1 MRGYAAIV
9 GVFRQKRGFLPDGL
23 SLGSTLVQPAT
34 RSYVDMAEIDPVFA
48 ALQRLQRSLRDESIE
63 ASPASAV
70 LTFGVPEDLAE
81 PEAET
86 LFLGEVEAADFRAA
100 VAALAVDLRFEYMTK
115 RVAGDPLRDALIRFA
130 FLCEM
135 KKDSDHVSPFMSEHS
150 RTPEERTCFIGVEY
164 LRVSEP
170 IELLG
175 LRLLPVDHPDVPE
188 RSGFFSLGT
197 QVGAVAAVPSEGTHL
212 GPMKDRAA
220 TVAERELRV
229 LRLSLRGNRYLNPL
243 QLRFRLAENYS
254 FGEPTAAGFETSES
268 ARWELTLDEELIELV
283 KDQPLRVLAV
293 PPENDLREC
302 ASRAMGWIE
311 DAMIEGDR
319 LKSLLY
325 LFFALEAMLGVKSE
339 NEKGLGLAFRRALL
353 SFATKE
359 HFADPDRAYRLYGEV
374 RSAAVHGSATP
385 HVSKKTQQ
393 VLLWDVREALIEY
406 MELAEQHNF
415 LTRKALLRHL
425 RQLPDR
431 KKLAHWLLERDPKSW
446 RTYLEKIEVL

>member
-1 MRGYAAIV
+1 M
-9 GVFRQKRGFLPDGL
+9 
-23 SLGSTLVQPAT
+23 AT
-34 RSYVDMAEIDPVFA
+34 SDPVSE
-48 ALQRLQRSLRDESIE
+48 ALQRLQRSLRDESVE
-63 ASPASAV
+63 VSAADAV
-70 LTFGVPEDLAE
+70 LNFAVPEDLAG

-100 VAALAVDLRFEYMTK
+100 VATIAVDLRFEYMTR

-130 FLCEM
+130 CLCEM
-135 KKDSDHVSPFMSEHS
+135 DRKSDHVPSFFSEHM
-150 RTPEERTCFIGVEY
+150 RAPEERTCFIGVEY
-164 LRVSEP
+164 LRVNDVM
-170 IELLG
+170 ELLG
-175 LRLLPVDHPDVPE
+175 LRLLPLDHPDVPE
-188 RSGFFSLGT
+188 RTGFFNLGA
-197 QVGAVAAVPSEGTHL
+197 QVGAIAAVPSEGTHL
-212 GPMKDRAA
+212 AVMKDRAA
-220 TVAERELRV
+220 AVAERELRV

-254 FGEPTAAGFETSES
+254 FGGPAAAGFETSEA

-283 KDQPLRVLAV
+283 RDQPLKVLAV

-374 RSAAVHGSATP
+374 RSAAVHGGATP
-385 HVSKKTQQ
+385 HVSKKTEQ

-431 KKLAHWLLERDPKSW
+431 KKLAYWLLDRDPKTW
-446 RTYLEKIEVL
+446 QGYLEEIQVL

>member
-1 MRGYAAIV
+1 MRRTAAFSV
-9 GVFRQKRGFLPDGL
+9 TRNNPEM
-23 SLGSTLVQPAT
+23 TAT
-34 RSYVDMAEIDPVFA
+34 DPVSE
-48 ALQRLQRSLRDESIE
+48 ALKRLQRSLRDESCE
-63 ASPASAV
+63 VSAADAV
-70 LTFGVPEDLAE
+70 LNFAVPEDLAG

-86 LFLGEVEAADFRAA
+86 LFLGEIEAADFRAA
-100 VAALAVDLRFEYMTK
+100 AGAIAVDLRFEYMTR

-130 FLCEM
+130 CLCEM
-135 KKDSDHVSPFMSEHS
+135 DRESDHVSSFFSEHM
-150 RTPEERTCFIGVEY
+150 RTPEERTCFIDVEY
-164 LRVSEP
+164 LRVSEV

-188 RSGFFSLGT
+188 RTGFFTLGA

-212 GPMKDRAA
+212 GVMKDRAA

-243 QLRFRLAENYS
+243 QMRFGLAENYS
-254 FGEPTAAGFETSES
+254 FGGPAAAGFQTSES

-311 DAMIEGDR
+311 DSMIEGDR

-325 LFFALEAMLGVKSE
+325 LFFALEALLGVKSE

-374 RSAAVHGSATP
+374 RSAAVHGGAIP
-385 HVSKKTQQ
+385 RVSKKTEQ

-415 LTRKALLRHL
+415 RTRKTLLRHL

-431 KKLAHWLLERDPKSW
+431 TKLAHWLLERDPKSW
-446 RTYLEKIEVL
+446 EKYLRKIEVL